1 MNGSQFHQPTC
12 CLGMRIPH
20 WGSSYLWQPDVSL
33 EEDWP
38 HLSQDGFY
46 TARPPLFLWPA
57 SCPLLRREWVSL
69 ARRNSQRKPDAVAL
83 NLLCGICINSLHNAV
98 QPPSGLCHLWATPI
112 ISILVSSSSES
123 RNIIFFVFRINK
135 NEKCRSCS
143 CLFSKISFFEEPG
156 DILDL

>member
-1 MNGSQFHQPTC
+1 MISYCMGPSFYQRLKRMGCFWRSQLMADEWQSVSPTQLLSRNEEALTC
-12 CLGMRIPH
+12 GN
-20 WGSSYLWQPDVSL
+20 PDVSL

-57 SCPLLRREWVSL
+57 SCPLLLCCEWVSL

-112 ISILVSSSSES
+112 ISILVNSSSES
-123 RNIIFFVFRINK
+123 RNIIFFCI
-135 NEKCRSCS
+135 
-143 CLFSKISFFEEPG
+143 
-156 DILDL
+156 